1 MKKKLKNI
9 IIMGASGRDWH
20 NFLVYFKN
28 NPYYHV
34 VGFTQAQIPGIEKRS
49 FPKSL
54 AGRLYKKNIP
64 FFPEEKLAELIPQ
77 LKVDEVVLS
86 YSDLSHKEV
95 MDKASIALAAGANF
109 HLLGPKDTQIKSKKP
124 VVSITA
130 VRTGCGKSPASRKVA
145 ETLLKYGLKVVAI
158 RHPMPYGDLKE
169 EEVERFA
176 TYEDLKKYKCTIEE
190 REEYEPWIE
199 LGVPIYAGVD
209 YEKIVRKAEKEAD
222 IIIWDGGN
230 NDFSFYKP
238 DLNIVLVDPHR
249 PGHEMSYY
257 PGEVNFRSADVLI
270 ISKMKS
276 ATPEGIEIVKKNIR
290 LYNPK
295 AEVIEADLK
304 INVDDPDVIKG
315 KNVLVVEDG
324 PTLTHGG
331 MAYGAGFLVA
341 QKYGGKM
348 IDAQE
353 AAVGSLKQLYKKF
366 MHLKKILPAMGYS
379 SEQIKELEETINR
392 SRCDVVIDG
401 TPVNLKRLL
410 KINKPIVTVSYTLE
424 ELGETTLHDVLKR
437 FAS

>member
-1 MKKKLKNI
+1 VKRKNI
-9 IIMGASGRDWH
+9 LILGAAGRDYH

-28 NPYYHV
+28 NPHYQV

-64 FFPEEKLAELIPQ
+64 FYPEEKLAEIIPS
-77 LKVDEVVLS
+77 LKVDEVVLA

-95 MDKASIALAAGANF
+95 MDKASIVLAAGADF
-109 HLLGPKDTQIKSKKP
+109 MLLGPKSTQIKSKKP
-124 VVSITA
+124 VVAITA
-130 VRTGCGKSPASRKVA
+130 VRTGCGKSSTSRKVA
-145 ETLLKYGLKVVAI
+145 QTLLSYGLKVVAI
-158 RHPMPYGDLKE
+158 RHPMPYGYLKD
-169 EEVERFA
+169 EVCERFA

-199 LGVPIYAGVD
+199 LGIPIYAGVD
-209 YEKIVRKAEKEAD
+209 YEKIIRKAEKEAD

-230 NDFSFYKP
+230 NDFSFYKT

-249 PGHEMSYY
+249 PGHEIAYY

-276 ATPEGIEIVKKNIR
+276 ATPEGIEIVKKNIKI
-290 LYNPK
+290 YNPK

-304 INVDDPDVIKG
+304 MHVDQPELIKG

-324 PTLTHGG
+324 PTVTHGG
-331 MAYGAGFLVA
+331 MSYGAGFLVA
-341 QKYGGKM
+341 QKYGGKLV
-348 IDAQE
+348 DGQE
-353 AAVGSLKQLYKKF
+353 TAVGSMKLLYKKY
-366 MHLKKILPAMGYS
+366 MHLKKIVPAMGYS
-379 SEQIKELEETINR
+379 PEQIKELEETINK
-392 SRCDVVIDG
+392 SKCDVVIDG

-410 KINKPIVTVSYTLE
+410 NIKKPIVTVSYTLE
-424 ELGETTLHDVLKR
+424 ELGETILHDVLKR
-437 FAS
+437 FAQ

>member
-1 MKKKLKNI
+1 MKKKVKNI
-9 IIMGASGRDWH
+9 LILGASGRDWH
-20 NFLVYFKN
+20 NFLVFYKN
-28 NPYYHV
+28 NPHYQV

-49 FPKSL
+49 FPRSL

-64 FFPEEKLAELIPQ
+64 FFPEEKLAEIIPQ
-77 LKVDEVVLS
+77 LKVDEVVLC

-109 HLLGPKDTQIKSKKP
+109 RLLGPKDTQIKSKKP

-158 RHPMPYGDLKE
+158 RHPMPYGDLKK

-176 TYEDLKKYKCTIEE
+176 AYEDLRKYKCTIEE

-199 LGVPIYAGVD
+199 LGIPIYAGVN
-209 YEKIVRKAEKEAD
+209 YEKIIRKAEREAD

-257 PGEVNFRSADVLI
+257 PGEVNFRSADVII

-295 AEVIEADLK
+295 AKVIEADLK
-304 INVDDPDVIKG
+304 LIIDQPELIKG
-315 KNVLVVEDG
+315 KSVLVVEDG

-379 SEQIKELEETINR
+379 QEQIKELEETINR
-392 SRCDVVIDG
+392 AQCNVVIDG
-401 TPVNLKRLL
+401 TPVNLKKLL
-410 KINKPIVTVSYTLE
+410 KINKPIVTVTYILE
-424 ELGETTLHDVLKR
+424 ELGEITLHDVLKR
-437 FAS
+437 FAQ

>member
-1 MKKKLKNI
+1 MKRKNI
-9 IIMGASGRDWH
+9 LILGAAGRDYH
-20 NFLVYFKN
+20 NFLVCFKD
-28 NPYYHV
+28 NPQYQV

-64 FFPEEKLAELIPQ
+64 FYPEEKLAEIIPS
-77 LKVDEVVLS
+77 LKVDEVVLA

-95 MDKASIALAAGANF
+95 MDKASIVLAAGANF
-109 HLLGPKDTQIKSKKP
+109 CLLGPKDTQIKSKKP

-145 ETLLKYGLKVVAI
+145 ETLLKYGLRVVAI
-158 RHPMPYGDLKE
+158 RHPMPYGSLKE
-169 EEVERFA
+169 QEVERFA

-199 LGVPIYAGVD
+199 LGIPIYAGVD
-209 YEKIVRKAEKEAD
+209 YEKIIKKAEKEAD
-222 IIIWDGGN
+222 VIIWDGGN

-257 PGEVNFRSADVLI
+257 PGEVNFRSADVII

-276 ATPEGIEIVKKNIR
+276 AMPEGIAIVKKNIN

-304 INVDDPDVIKG
+304 FIIDQPELIKG

-331 MAYGAGFLVA
+331 MSYGAGYLVA
-341 QKYGGKM
+341 QKYGGK
-348 IDAQE
+348 IVDGQLS
-353 AAVGSLKQLYKKF
+353 AVGSMKLLYKKY
-366 MHLKKILPAMGYS
+366 MHLKKIVPAMGYS
-379 SEQIKELEETINR
+379 PEQIKELEETINKAH
-392 SRCDVVIDG
+392 CEVVIDG
-401 TPVNLKRLL
+401 TPVNLRKLL
-410 KINKPIVTVSYTLE
+410 KINKPIVTVSYVLE
-424 ELGETTLHDVLKR
+424 ELGETTMHDVLKR
-437 FAS
+437 FAQ

>member
-1 MKKKLKNI
+1 MSNIKKRVLI
-9 IIMGASGRDWH
+9 LGAAGRDYH
-20 NFLVYFKN
+20 NFLVYYRN
-28 NPYYHV
+28 NPHHQV

-54 AGRLYKKNIP
+54 AGKYYNKNIP

-77 LKVDEVVLS
+77 LKVDEVVLC

-95 MDKASIALAAGANF
+95 MDKASIALAAGASF
-109 HLLGPKDTQIKSKKP
+109 RLLGPRDTQIKSKKP

-130 VRTGCGKSPASRKVA
+130 VRTGCGKSPTSRKVA

-158 RHPMPYGDLKE
+158 RHPMPYGDLKK

-176 TYEDLKKYKCTIEE
+176 AYEDLKKYKCTIEE

-199 LGVPIYAGVD
+199 LGIPIYAGVN

-249 PGHEMSYY
+249 PGHEMAYY
-257 PGEVNFRSADVLI
+257 PGEVNFRSADVII
-270 ISKMKS
+270 ISKMRS
-276 ATPEGIEIVKKNIR
+276 ATPEGIDIVKKNIK

-304 INVDDPDVIKG
+304 IKVDDPDIIKG

-366 MHLKKILPAMGYS
+366 MHLKKILPAMGNS

-392 SRCDVVIDG
+392 APCNVVIDG

-437 FAS
+437 FAT

>member
-1 MKKKLKNI
+1 VFAIKKRVLI
-9 IIMGASGRDWH
+9 LGAAGRDYH
-20 NFLVYFKN
+20 NFLVFYKN
-28 NPYYHV
+28 NPYYQV

-49 FPKSL
+49 FPKAL

-64 FFPEEKLAELIPQ
+64 FFPEEKLAELIFQ
-77 LKVDEVVLS
+77 LKVDEVVLC

-95 MDKASIALAAGANF
+95 MDKASIVMTAGANF
-109 HLLGPKDTQIKSKKP
+109 RLLGPRDTQIKSRKP

-145 ETLLKYGLKVVAI
+145 QTLQQYGLKVVAI

-169 EEVERFA
+169 EVCERFA

-199 LGVPIYAGVD
+199 MGIPIYAGVD
-209 YEKIVRKAEKEAD
+209 YLKIIKQAEKEAD
-222 IIIWDGGN
+222 IIVWDGGN

-276 ATPEGIEIVKKNIR
+276 ATQEGIDIVKKNIK

-304 INVDDPDVIKG
+304 MQVDQPEIIKG
-315 KNVLVVEDG
+315 KDVLVVEDG

-379 SEQIKELEETINR
+379 PEQIKELEETINR
-392 SRCDVVIDG
+392 AQCNLVIDG
-401 TPVNLKRLL
+401 TPVNLKKLL
-410 KINKPIVTVSYTLE
+410 KINKPIVSVSYTLE
-424 ELGETTLHDVLKR
+424 ELGETTLHDILKR
-437 FAS
+437 FAQ